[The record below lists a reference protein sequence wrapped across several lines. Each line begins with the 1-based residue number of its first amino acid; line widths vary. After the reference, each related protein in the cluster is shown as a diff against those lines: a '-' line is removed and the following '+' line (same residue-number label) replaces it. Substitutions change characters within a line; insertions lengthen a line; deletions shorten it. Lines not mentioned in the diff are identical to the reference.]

1 MPEGLGHRKE
11 RSLNMHLITFPLD
24 IAFSDYYRECGLL
37 NQTEYKDSWY
47 RSMSSISHRV
57 PHFMHQRNLALV
69 LQWGEPPAPPEA
81 TEQGSK

>member
-57 PHFMHQRNLALV
+57 PHFMHQRNLAL
-69 LQWGEPPAPPEA
+69 LPQWGEPPAPQEA